1 MMNLFSMSLKFSGN
15 YLNNP
20 NQTGN
25 TKNAIAESATQ
36 LMAQARNAW
45 TNFGAN
51 VIDYF
56 KSYQFKELIF
66 TLKTISF
73 ILTLI
78 LLAIIIYVF
87 IKSNSLSKAKT
98 ATTNKKSVFN
108 KKKTQK
114 KWVKIEKRF
123 NSGIE
128 ANYKLAILEADN
140 FYDESLKI
148 LGYDLEKNLINV
160 EEIKKA
166 RKTKNRI
173 VEDSIFVLTVED
185 TKNGLEAYKNGL
197 EELNVI

>member
-1 MMNLFSMSLKFSGN
+1 MLPKFSGN
-15 YLNNP
+15 SLNNP
-20 NQTGN
+20 NQTGS

-45 TNFGAN
+45 TNFGT
-51 VIDYF
+51 IIMDYF
-56 KSYQFKELIF
+56 KSYKFKELIF

-108 KKKTQK
+108 KKKMQK

-128 ANYKLAILEADN
+128 ANYKLAILEADK

-148 LGYDLEKNLINV
+148 LGYDLEKNLVNV

-173 VEDSIFVLTVED
+173 IEDSNFVLTAED